1 MDEKFM
7 IEDLFLWKVHSQTVS
22 PSEHVFENSVHR
34 REERERELFRKGLSL
49 MVTYKY
55 FPFSIFIFG
64 RRLIINDN
72 LLTWN
77 IPYI

>member
-7 IEDLFLWKVHSQTVS
+7 IEDFFLWKVHSQTVS
-22 PSEHVFENSVHR
+22 PSEHVFENSMHR

-55 FPFSIFIFG
+55 FYLIFR
-64 RRLIINDN
+64 RRLIINDD

-77 IPYI
+77 IPYL